1 MEEIQN
7 EKKPFLKQES
17 TTLNKKWVRIVLIV
31 FLILLV
37 LWLLYSVLSYEIDL
51 FPLKF
56 TTIQ

>member
-1 MEEIQN
+1 MEDIQE

-37 LWLLYSVLSYEIDL
+37 LWLLYSVLPYDIEL
-51 FPLKF
+51 FPF
-56 TTIQ
+56 TFTKIQ

>member
-7 EKKPFLKQES
+7 EKKPFLKKES

-37 LWLLYSVLSYEIDL
+37 LWLLYSVLPYEIDL

-56 TTIQ
+56 TKIQ

>member
-1 MEEIQN
+1 MKDIQE

-37 LWLLYSVLSYEIDL
+37 LWLLYSVLPYDIEL

-56 TTIQ
+56 TKIQ

>member
-1 MEEIQN
+1 MEDIQN
-7 EKKPFLKQES
+7 EKKPFLKKES

-37 LWLLYSVLSYEIDL
+37 LWLLYSVLPYEIDL

-56 TTIQ
+56 TKIQ

>member
-7 EKKPFLKQES
+7 EKKPFLKKES

-56 TTIQ
+56 TKIQ

>member
-1 MEEIQN
+1 MEDIQN
-7 EKKPFLKQES
+7 EKKPFLKKES

-56 TTIQ
+56 TKIQ